1 MKMKPVTTPPESK
14 LDDFV
19 AMIHASMPVGLT
31 SGPAL
36 QRKRAI
42 GSWLMRL
49 GDWLPPELANR
60 GLTCYS
66 RGRGVMYQ
74 TNIVAVAPHVSKA
87 ATTSESKVK
96 AKAAKKA
103 PVSPSEWRAV
113 ADRISARGTMP
124 LILLSHAYSGTPT
137 LEAIKAHPDLL
148 PPELARLGITFDP
161 VSRTYS
167 GL

>member
-19 AMIHASMPVGLT
+19 AMIHAAMPVGLT

-74 TNIVAVAPHVSKA
+74 TNIVAVKPAVVQAAKASESKA
-87 ATTSESKVK
+87 AKE
-96 AKAAKKA
+96 A
-103 PVSPSEWRAV
+103 PIPPSAWRAV
-113 ADRISARGTMP
+113 ADHISAAGT
-124 LILLSHAYSGTPT
+124 LSSVDALRPFARTPVCA
-137 LEAIKAHPDLL
+137 AIMAHPKKL
-148 PPELARLGITFDP
+148 PPELERLGIISNDING
-161 VSRTYS
+161 VRSYS